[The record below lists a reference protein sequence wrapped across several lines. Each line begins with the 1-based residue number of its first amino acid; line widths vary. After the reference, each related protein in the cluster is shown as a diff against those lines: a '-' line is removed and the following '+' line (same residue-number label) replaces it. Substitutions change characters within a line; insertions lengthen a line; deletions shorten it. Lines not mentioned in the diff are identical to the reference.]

1 MNNVSTEA
9 GRKAAVKKSRKHNE
23 LQNRN
28 LEQTK
33 RDLWDLWGKTN
44 SQISRNCILD
54 GIVSVSR
61 ELDIL
66 EKILA

>member
-1 MNNVSTEA
+1 MYTVSTEA
-9 GRKAAVKKSRKHNE
+9 GRKAAVKKSREYNE
-23 LQNRN
+23 LQTRN

-33 RDLWDLWGKTN
+33 KDLWDLWGKTN
-44 SQISRNCILD
+44 SQIGRNCILD